1 MFFRKLLIALLLLV
15 VGMAPAIAAEPV
27 LRVGDVLFVALPGE
41 AALNKEFPVDRAGKI
56 RLPEIGEVIVAGLE
70 LSQAQTLVHDQL
82 ARAYRDLERLNVTLK
97 ERKLLVTVLGYV
109 KKPGQVELPGDATV
123 QVAITQAGGLAQ
135 GAQLDR
141 LQLRRGREQTSFDY
155 KKYLDT
161 GDTTILPELQPLDTI
176 FVPASPL
183 TGNVQI
189 DFDGRTLSQAG
200 DGAEERS
207 SIKVFGEVNTPAIFA
222 FKKDANVIDM
232 IMRAGGVTRYAA
244 VEQIRVISQGKPI
257 IFNLQAYLDSG
268 DAALLPKVEPGAT
281 IFVPKQVE
289 EIRRGALTV
298 YVMGEVAKPGAFEG
312 KKGASFIEI
321 LANAGGP
328 TRFADTRQIR
338 IMRVDGKVDMFDLPK
353 FTEVAGGTLP
363 AIMAGDAIFVPEK
376 TETTEPS
383 WLKVPPNR
391 AVQVIGAVVKP
402 GRYEWSNEMSL
413 FDLLAA
419 AGGPSAHADLAN
431 LQILKSDNDRAHP
444 IRFDLGAFLQK
455 GGALSA
461 VPKIV
466 AGNVIMIPE
475 LPVDPND
482 NKSQWTRQA
491 SDHSIYVMG
500 QVGAPGRYAF
510 NTNLHFLDIISA
522 ANGPTGTADLRNIR
536 VSHRDQPGAAVTKV
550 NLARYFETGDESILP
565 RVLPGD
571 VIFVPDRNREWL
583 DEPAENTVRVLGSVA
598 KPGRY
603 RFADNMSILDLLAE
617 AGGPTADAYQ
627 EKIVVVNLGS
637 GQDQARLF
645 NLVSF
650 AKTGDIR
657 KLPVVRV
664 GDTVY
669 VPNMSQSG
677 WKIFIEGVKDTV
689 SILSIF
695 ALVAAVH

>member
-1 MFFRKLLIALLLLV
+1 MSIRNLLLGILALFLV
-15 VGMAPAIAAEPV
+15 VSPALADEPV
-27 LRVGDVLFVALPGE
+27 LRVGDILFIALPGE
-41 AALNKEFPVDRAGKI
+41 AALNKDFAINRQGAV
-56 RLPEIGEVIVAGLE
+56 RLPEVGEVAVAG
-70 LSQAQTLVHDQL
+70 QAMPDASKTIHDAL
-82 ARAYRDLERLNVTLK
+82 AKAYRDLDRLNVSLK
-97 ERKLLVTVLGYV
+97 ERKLLITVLGYV
-109 KKPGQVELPGDATV
+109 KTPGPVELPGDATV
-123 QVAITQAGGLAQ
+123 QMAISSAGGLAQ

-141 LQLRRGREQTSFDY
+141 LQLRRGREQTNFDY
-155 KKYLDT
+155 KKYLDS
-161 GDTTILPELQPLDTI
+161 GDIALLPELQPLDVI

-183 TGNVQI
+183 MGNVQI

-222 FKKDANVIDM
+222 FKKDVSVIDM
-232 IMRAGGVTRYAA
+232 LMRAGGVTRYSA
-244 VEQIRVISQGKPI
+244 VEQIRIINKGKPI
-257 IFNLQAYLDSG
+257 IFNLQKYLDTG
-268 DAALLPKVEPGAT
+268 DSAFLPTVEPGAT

-312 KKGASFIEI
+312 KKDASFIEI

-338 IMRVDGKVDMFDLPK
+338 IMRADGKVDMFDLPH
-353 FTEVAGGTLP
+353 FTEVAGGKLP

-383 WLKVPPNR
+383 WLKVPPTR
-391 AVQVIGAVVKP
+391 AVQVMGAVVKP
-402 GRYEWSNEMSL
+402 GRFEWSNEMSL

-431 LQILKSDNDRAHP
+431 VQILKSENDRARP
-444 IRFDLGAFLQK
+444 VRFDLGAFLQK
-455 GGALSA
+455 GGSISS

-475 LPVDPND
+475 LPIDPND

-491 SDHSIYVMG
+491 SEHSIYVMG

-522 ANGPTGTADLRNIR
+522 ANGPTGTADLRNVR
-536 VSHRDQPGAAVTKV
+536 VSHRDQPGSSVTKV

-583 DEPAENTVRVLGSVA
+583 DDSTENTVRVLGSVA

-603 RFADNMSILDLLAE
+603 RFADTMSILDLLAE
-617 AGGPTADAYQ
+617 AGGPSTDAYQ
-627 EKIVVVNLGS
+627 EKIVVVNLG
-637 GQDQARLF
+637 GGKEQARVF
-645 NLVSF
+645 NLVAF
-650 AKTGDIR
+650 AKTGDIS
-657 KLPVVRV
+657 KLPVVRA

-669 VPNMSQSG
+669 VPNIAQSG
-677 WKIFIEGVKDTV
+677 WKIFMDDVKDTL
-689 SILSIF
+689 SIVSIF

>member
-1 MFFRKLLIALLLLV
+1 MSLQRLFLGLLALWLAV
-15 VGMAPAIAAEPV
+15 APAHAAGTA
-27 LRVGDVLFVALPGE
+27 LRVGDILTITLPGE
-41 AALNKEFPVDRAGKI
+41 AALNKDFQVDRQGQVT
-56 RLPEIGEVIVAGLE
+56 LPEVGAVKVAGME
-70 LSQAQTLVHDQL
+70 LPDATVAIRTALGK
-82 ARAYRDLERLNVTLK
+82 AYRDLERLTVVIK
-97 ERKLLVTVLGYV
+97 DRKLLVTVLGYV
-109 KKPGQVELPGDATV
+109 KTPGAVELPGDATI
-123 QVAITQAGGLAQ
+123 QMALTTAGGLAQ

-161 GDTTILPELQPLDTI
+161 GDPSLLPELQPLDTI

-189 DFDGRTLSQAG
+189 DFDGRTLAQAG

-207 SIKVFGEVNTPAIFA
+207 AIKVFGEVNTPAIFA
-222 FKKDANVIDM
+222 YKKDASIIDY
-232 IMRAGGVTRYAA
+232 IMRSGGVTRYAG
-244 VEQIRVISQGKPI
+244 VEQIRVISQGKPAL
-257 IFNLQAYLDSG
+257 FNLQQYLDTG
-268 DAALLPKVEPGAT
+268 DASVLPKIEPGST

-289 EIRRGALTV
+289 EIRRGAFTV

-312 KKGASFIEI
+312 KEGASFIEV

-338 IMRVDGKVDMFDLPK
+338 IMRTNGKVDLFDLPR
-353 FTEVAGGTLP
+353 FTEVAGGKLP
-363 AIMAGDAIFVPEK
+363 QIFAGDAIFVPEK
-376 TETTEPS
+376 TDTNEPS
-383 WLKVPPNR
+383 WLKVPPSR
-391 AVQVIGAVVKP
+391 AVQVMGAVVKP

-419 AGGPSAHADLAN
+419 AGGPSARGDIAN
-431 LQILKSDNDRAHP
+431 VQILKSENDRARP
-444 IRFDLGAFLQK
+444 IRFDLGSFLQK
-455 GGALSA
+455 GGALSS

-466 AGNVIMIPE
+466 AGNVIMVPE
-475 LPVDPND
+475 LPIDPSD

-491 SDHSIYVMG
+491 PEQSIYVMG

-510 NTNLHFLDIISA
+510 NANLHFLDIISA

-536 VSHRDQPGAAVTKV
+536 VSHRNQPGAAVTKV

-565 RVLPGD
+565 RVRTGD
-571 VIFVPDRNREWL
+571 VIFVPDRNKEWL
-583 DEPAENTVRVLGSVA
+583 DEGPENTVRVLGSVS

-603 RFADNMSILDLLAE
+603 RFTDNMSILDLLAE

-627 EKIVVVNLGS
+627 EKIVVVNLGD
-637 GQDQARLF
+637 GNDQARAF

-650 AKTGDIR
+650 AKTGDVT
-657 KLPVVRV
+657 KLPVVRA

-669 VPNMSQSG
+669 VPNEAQSD
-677 WKIFIEGVKDTV
+677 WKIFMGGVKDAV
-689 SILSIF
+689 SILSFF
-695 ALVAAVH
+695 ALLAVVR